1 MTGLT
6 YDITGTDTTATHGIY
21 YVLNKT
27 IWFRRAICTSSIFK
41 SFADPIAIA
50 LWPMN
55 SACIIGET
63 KTVYGNISHKD
74 DNVAQQT
81 ILY

>member
-1 MTGLT
+1 
-6 YDITGTDTTATHGIY
+6 
-21 YVLNKT
+21 VLNKT
-27 IWFRRAICTSSIFK
+27 IWFRRAICDAAAGHAFK
-41 SFADPIAIA
+41 SFADPVAIA

-55 SACIIGET
+55 SSCIIGET

>member
-1 MTGLT
+1 MINLK

-21 YVLNKT
+21 YVIDKT
-27 IWFRRAICTSSIFK
+27 IYFQRAICTSSKFV
-41 SFADPIAIA
+41 SFADPVAIA

-74 DNVAQQT
+74 DNVAQ
-81 ILY
+81 